1 MELEMEVEGRKKKEL
16 MLQVTQLRDELKMR
30 DDEDILKQKVRG
42 RKQKK
47 EKQQRVIERRL
58 KKISRRQRKKE
69 KDECTGR
76 DGSTVEQYGLQQSRS
91 GGTTRLCTTD
101 NHAYIISLRLF

>member
-47 EKQQRVIERRL
+47 EKQQRVIERR
-58 KKISRRQRKKE
+58 K
-69 KDECTGR
+69 
-76 DGSTVEQYGLQQSRS
+76 
-91 GGTTRLCTTD
+91 
-101 NHAYIISLRLF
+101 N